1 MHKAKWK
8 WLIFHFCFSTCSW
21 CFFSCSWCFFSF
33 SCHHPKLAFSD
44 FLGVIA
50 VNNLSQ
56 LLPLSFLI
64 NSGYK
69 WKIHCLC
76 LQNLQALHC
85 LQDKLKILLIGFKD
99 SHNLIYH
106 PIECYLSELSSTHKE
121 ATVFIAPYNL
131 NGK

>member
-1 MHKAKWK
+1 MHKAWLALLA

-21 CFFSCSWCFFSF
+21 CFFSF
-33 SCHHPKLAFSD
+33 SCHHPKLALSD
-44 FLGVIA
+44 FLGIIA
-50 VNNLSQ
+50 MNNLSQ

-106 PIECYLSELSSTHKE
+106 PINVIFQNYPLPIKKQQYSLLHIIWMGNK
-121 ATVFIAPYNL
+121 F
-131 NGK
+131 